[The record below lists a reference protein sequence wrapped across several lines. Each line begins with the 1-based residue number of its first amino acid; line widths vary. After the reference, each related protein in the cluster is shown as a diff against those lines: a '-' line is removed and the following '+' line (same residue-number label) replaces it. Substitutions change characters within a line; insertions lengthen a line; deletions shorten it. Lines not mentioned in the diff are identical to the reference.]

1 MAKVSLQRKEVSTVA
16 VFNTSYAKL
25 SLCND
30 NQAVEVIG
38 SGIQSHLAPHREV
51 NTLNKVKSELHAV
64 IKPHEA
70 NNVNEINDIFADDLV
85 ILLYGPLASKFT
97 ESFGNLEKVLSA
109 LSDLAERLAVTQQR
123 N

>member
-51 NTLNKVKSELHAV
+51 NTLDKIKGKLHAMV
-64 IKPHEA
+64 KPHEA
-70 NNVNEINDIFADDLV
+70 NNVDKINDIFADDLV
-85 ILLYGPLASKFT
+85 ILLYGPLTPQLTKC
-97 ESFGNLEKVLSA
+97 FGNLEKVLSA
-109 LSDLAERLAVTQQR
+109 LSDKAE
-123 N
+123 